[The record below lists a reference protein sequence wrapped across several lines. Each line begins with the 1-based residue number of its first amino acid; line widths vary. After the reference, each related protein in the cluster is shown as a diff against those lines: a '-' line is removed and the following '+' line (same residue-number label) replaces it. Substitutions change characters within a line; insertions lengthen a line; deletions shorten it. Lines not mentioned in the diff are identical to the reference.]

1 MSLLTLE
8 LSIDPDTL
16 HDFTITLSELTLS
29 VHLAIL
35 VASIVGVPTFP
46 SINALAV
53 LYIILPVTC
62 INITLILT

>member
-16 HDFTITLSELTLS
+16 HDFTTALSKLTLS

-35 VASIVGVPTFP
+35 VAAFVGVPTLP

-53 LYIILPVTC
+53 L
-62 INITLILT
+62 